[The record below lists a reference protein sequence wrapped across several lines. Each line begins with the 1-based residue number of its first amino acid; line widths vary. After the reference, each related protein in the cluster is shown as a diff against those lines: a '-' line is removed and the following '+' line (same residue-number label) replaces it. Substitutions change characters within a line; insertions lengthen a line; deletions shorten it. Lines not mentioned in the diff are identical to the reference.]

1 MVAKKSEFFRQGQ
14 AIRGD
19 FDRTG
24 RQSSSLPA
32 TLYLIR
38 LRAVP
43 LKIPIPKELK
53 EPRKITIEIEIRS
66 LSPEAAKTDV
76 PA

>member
-1 MVAKKSEFFRQGQ
+1 VAKKSELFRLGQ
-14 AIRGD
+14 AIRGY
-19 FDRTG
+19 FEIADRPSV
-24 RQSSSLPA
+24 QLPA

-53 EPRKITIEIEIRS
+53 QPRKITIEIEVRS
-66 LSPEAAKTDV
+66 VTPDDEKIV
-76 PA
+76 QPA

>member
-1 MVAKKSEFFRQGQ
+1 MAKKSHIFRLGQ
-14 AIRGD
+14 AIRGY
-19 FDRTG
+19 FEIADRPSV
-24 RQSSSLPA
+24 QLPA

-38 LRAVP
+38 LRTVP

-53 EPRKITIEIEIRS
+53 PPRKITIEIEVQ
-66 LSPEAAKTDV
+66 SPSTDEEKIGQ

>member
-1 MVAKKSEFFRQGQ
+1 MAKKSDIFRQGN
-14 AIRGD
+14 AIRGNLEIA
-19 FDRTG
+19 G
-24 RQSSSLPA
+24 RALAQLPA

-43 LKIPIPKELK
+43 LKIPVPKELQP
-53 EPRKITIEIEIRS
+53 PRKITIEIEVRS
-66 LSPEAAKTDV
+66 VTPEEAKTGQ